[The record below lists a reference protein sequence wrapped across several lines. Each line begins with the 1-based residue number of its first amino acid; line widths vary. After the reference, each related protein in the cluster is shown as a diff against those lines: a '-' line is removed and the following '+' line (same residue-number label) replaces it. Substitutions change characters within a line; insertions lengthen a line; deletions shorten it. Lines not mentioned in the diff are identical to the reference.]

1 MTSPAIHFDPITL
14 IGRVYY
20 HGGSYEARSPFDAVF
35 TVILLG
41 NGKAKVMAGHGVFN
55 LRAYGVI
62 ARELREKYGVTSC
75 EMDRHGRPIEVGT
88 DRGGKFGVLP

>member
-1 MTSPAIHFDPITL
+1 MTTIHLDPITL

-20 HGGSYEARSPFDAVF
+20 GTGSYEAHSPFDAVF
-35 TVILLG
+35 TVVLLG
-41 NGKAKVMAGHGVFN
+41 DGRAKVMAGHGTFN

-75 EMDRHGRPIEVGT
+75 EMDRHGRPITVGT
-88 DRGGKFGVLP
+88 VRGGKFGVEPA